1 VNVLRS
7 LAPALLAPLLLAAP
21 ARAQVSSDPWTG
33 ARFHFGVVALGPS
46 ISIANVGLD
55 TNVFA
60 SSDNPQRDWTATF
73 VPATTAILRLGRAR
87 LTGQGDLAYQYFHT
101 FESERSLNT
110 RGSLRLLVPFNRL
123 ELTVG
128 ATAMSSR
135 QRQGSEI
142 TERVRRLE
150 TAANLEANVRLTGR
164 SWVGVTA
171 NRRRYSFPDD
181 AEFFDT
187 NLSVALDRIEE
198 SAGFVYLNR
207 VTPLTTLRV
216 TTETQR
222 DRFLRTTGRDADS
235 TRVMGGF
242 ETSPQTLL
250 QGSALV
256 GYQWYE
262 PVSSAVPGFD
272 GVVAAADLSYVA
284 RGATRL
290 SVRVDRSLAYSY
302 DVVEPYY
309 VTTGVSATLGRHIV
323 RRLELLLSG
332 GRQRMNYRRSGTGN
346 EGVSRADWSATY
358 GGGLAYGF
366 GGSGRVRVNFDGTS
380 RESVITPQNYEGR
393 LISASLD
400 YAF

>member
-1 VNVLRS
+1 MKVLRG
-7 LAPALLAPLLLAAP
+7 LAPALVAFLLAAP
-21 ARAQVSSDPWTG
+21 ARAQVSGDPWTE
-33 ARFHFGVVALGPS
+33 ARFHFGVVALGPT
-46 ISIANVGLD
+46 ISIVNVGID

-60 SSDNPQRDWTATF
+60 SSENPQRDFTATF
-73 VPATTAILRLGRAR
+73 APGTTAILRLGRAR
-87 LTGQGDLAYQYFHT
+87 LSGQGNLTYQYFRT

-110 RGSLRLLVPFNRL
+110 SGSLRLFIPFNRL
-123 ELTVG
+123 ELTFG
-128 ATAMSSR
+128 ATAANSR

-150 TAANLEANVRLTGR
+150 TGANLEADLRLTGR

-181 AEFFDT
+181 AEFLGT
-187 NLSVALDRIEE
+187 NLSTALDRIEE

-207 VTPLTTLRV
+207 ITPLTTLRV
-216 TTETQR
+216 TTERQR
-222 DRFLRTTGRDADS
+222 DRFLKTTGRDAES
-235 TRVMGGF
+235 IRVMGGF

-262 PVSSAVPGFD
+262 PDSSVVPGFD
-272 GVVAAADLSYVA
+272 GVVAVADLTYIA

-290 SVRVDRSLAYSY
+290 NVHVDRNLAYSY

-309 VTTGVSATLGRHIV
+309 VTTGVSAALGRHIV
-323 RRLELLLSG
+323 KRWELLLSG
-332 GRQRMNYRRSGTGN
+332 GRQRMSYRRSGTGT
-346 EGVSRADWSATY
+346 EAGSSRVDWSTTY
-358 GGGLAYGF
+358 GAGLAYGF
-366 GGSGRVRVNFDGTS
+366 GRSGRVRVNIDGTS
-380 RESVITPQNYEGR
+380 RESVITSQNYDGH